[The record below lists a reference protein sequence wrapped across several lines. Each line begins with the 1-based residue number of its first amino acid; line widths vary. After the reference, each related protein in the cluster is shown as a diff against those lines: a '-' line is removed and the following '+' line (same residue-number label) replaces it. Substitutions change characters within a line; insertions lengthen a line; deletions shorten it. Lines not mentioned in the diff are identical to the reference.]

1 MYCAKHLLLL
11 AICVVTLGSASE
23 SQFLDYSLESLDAQE
38 ILDRQSDRNDKGF
51 QLETEINSFHSNT
64 DEIKEL
70 KEAADFYRK
79 GRRSYSRKS
88 AYY

>member
-70 KEAADFYRK
+70 KEAADFNRK
-79 GRRSYSRKS
+79 GHRSYSRKS